1 MQNGIFSTIFFTNAK
16 IVALVART
24 KLKRG
29 TTAYDVPLFKA
40 VVKCSIKPASM
51 SEFHDTKI
59 VHDVCR
65 IPVVFIKF
73 LSTGEIILLH

>member
-24 KLKRG
+24 ALKRG

-40 VVKCSIKPASM
+40 VVKCSIKPASI
-51 SEFHDTKI
+51 SEFHNTKFI
-59 VHDVCR
+59 YDVVEILLYR
-65 IPVVFIKF
+65 IVFI
-73 LSTGEIILLH
+73 SEIPIGD